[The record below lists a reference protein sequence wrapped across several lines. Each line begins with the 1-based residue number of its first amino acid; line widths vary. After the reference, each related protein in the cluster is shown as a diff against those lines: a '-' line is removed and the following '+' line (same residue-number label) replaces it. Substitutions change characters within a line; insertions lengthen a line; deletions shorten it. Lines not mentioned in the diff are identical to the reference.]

1 MYMVSEDQFV
11 YKNPKT
17 LKVLA
22 AAQGVAML
30 AAAQH
35 QISFFTLSPKTV
47 KEMVAGTGKAKKE
60 DIIAAVR
67 RLFLLTENLTDN
79 EADALAILYTFGKG
93 KELCMI

>member
-1 MYMVSEDQFV
+1 MVSEDQFV

-22 AAQGVAML
+22 AAQGIAML

-35 QISFFTLSPKTV
+35 QIPFFTLSPKTV
-47 KEMVAGTGKAKKE
+47 KETVAGTGKAKKE

-79 EADALAILYTFGKG
+79 EADALAILYAFWKG
-93 KELCMI
+93 KEPCMT